1 MPTVSVVF
9 RKKLVDTAPFYFL
22 MALKQVY
29 IRPVLLISC
38 SLIMTNMQFF
48 WLNAQIFHL
57 LSGHALDATLSA
69 TIKTKI
75 VTNVLP
81 QLKHPAWLGT
91 RYVAGFYLYDVLH
104 RLGFLFFFT
113 NNQVLCFIPYPNVKW
128 LIIVV
133 AFVVLS
139 DKEHVYSSPDGMPV
153 HRRAPLLSPPP
164 SLARTFFRFPLKFTS
179 THFYS

>member
-1 MPTVSVVF
+1 
-9 RKKLVDTAPFYFL
+9 

-29 IRPVLLISC
+29 VRPVLLISC

-104 RLGFLFFFT
+104 RLGFLFFSRIIRFRA
-113 NNQVLCFIPYPNVKW
+113 LF
-128 LIIVV
+128 LI
-133 AFVVLS
+133 LM
-139 DKEHVYSSPDGMPV
+139 SSG
-153 HRRAPLLSPPP
+153 S
-164 SLARTFFRFPLKFTS
+164 
-179 THFYS
+179 

>member
-38 SLIMTNMQFF
+38 SLIKTNMQFF

-69 TIKTKI
+69 AIKTKI

-104 RLGFLFFFT
+104 RLDFLFFSR
-113 NNQVLCFIPYPNVKW
+113 
-128 LIIVV
+128 IIRFR
-133 AFVVLS
+133 ALFLTLM
-139 DKEHVYSSPDGMPV
+139 SSG
-153 HRRAPLLSPPP
+153 S
-164 SLARTFFRFPLKFTS
+164 
-179 THFYS
+179 

>member
-1 MPTVSVVF
+1 MV
-9 RKKLVDTAPFYFL
+9 
-22 MALKQVY
+22 LKQVY

-133 AFVVLS
+133 GFCSTKRQGACILLPGWNA
-139 DKEHVYSSPDGMPV
+139 SPSPGSPS
-153 HRRAPLLSPPP
+153 LPPP

>member
-1 MPTVSVVF
+1 
-9 RKKLVDTAPFYFL
+9 
-22 MALKQVY
+22 
-29 IRPVLLISC
+29 
-38 SLIMTNMQFF
+38 MTNIQFF

-104 RLGFLFFFT
+104 RLGFLFFSRIIRFRA
-113 NNQVLCFIPYPNVKW
+113 LF
-128 LIIVV
+128 LI
-133 AFVVLS
+133 LM
-139 DKEHVYSSPDGMPV
+139 SSG
-153 HRRAPLLSPPP
+153 S
-164 SLARTFFRFPLKFTS
+164 
-179 THFYS
+179 

>member
-1 MPTVSVVF
+1 
-9 RKKLVDTAPFYFL
+9 

-81 QLKHPAWLGT
+81 QLKHAAWLGT

-104 RLGFLFFFT
+104 RLGFLFFSHFF
-113 NNQVLCFIPYPNVKW
+113 NQVSCFIPYPNVKW

-139 DKEHVYSSPDGMPV
+139 DKEHVYSSPDGGGV
-153 HRRAPLLSPPP
+153 SPGPP
-164 SLARTFFRFPLKFTS
+164 SPTPLARTFFRFPLKFTS
-179 THFYS
+179 TRFYS

>member
-1 MPTVSVVF
+1 MPAVSVVF

-104 RLGFLFFFT
+104 RLGFLFFFH
-113 NNQVLCFIPYPNVKW
+113 
-128 LIIVV
+128 
-133 AFVVLS
+133 
-139 DKEHVYSSPDGMPV
+139 E
-153 HRRAPLLSPPP
+153 
-164 SLARTFFRFPLKFTS
+164 
-179 THFYS
+179 